1 MNRLYTILLIA
12 CITIGFAACTDDDC
26 NGLHLDNLANY
37 PNVLKGTFPTEEQV
51 LELGETL
58 EVTPELLNPEG
69 ATYSWLLNGKEYST
83 EPSFSYPL
91 DNPCRADLTCIIT
104 NKYGKVEMKTSFRTN
119 HDFSKGF
126 FYAANVTLNFYNT
139 EENIAYLDCYG
150 SLNAGQKFA
159 SSSSSNY
166 LHIDSYNGKLYV
178 LLESNTSNIK
188 HLFVLDA
195 QTLYL
200 ENSAAINAGL
210 CGINIINDKYG
221 LIWGDGIS
229 RIDLHSLSSTK
240 LLDKYSFNIYNALIF
255 NGKVLTND
263 TYSKESKVKYYD
275 VNQLLV
281 AEAEATLDATELDI
295 TQKQKTNFVQ
305 ASDGN
310 VYTLES
316 TEEGCN
322 LVKISNDFKLEKTA
336 TGFQQTTAK
345 WYTPTVGMVASETE
359 NIIYIPSADGTI
371 YKYVINDASS
381 LQTPFIAADAAG
393 LPIAATP
400 QLDQKNG
407 NLYVIYGQ
415 SKESKIVV
423 YDKNGTVLNTIDCGS
438 GIPSHILL
446 NN

>member
-1 MNRLYTILLIA
+1 M
-12 CITIGFAACTDDDC
+12 
-26 NGLHLDNLANY
+26 
-37 PNVLKGTFPTEEQV
+37 
-51 LELGETL
+51 
-58 EVTPELLNPEG
+58 
-69 ATYSWLLNGKEYST
+69 
-83 EPSFSYPL
+83 
-91 DNPCRADLTCIIT
+91 
-104 NKYGKVEMKTSFRTN
+104 
-119 HDFSKGF
+119 
-126 FYAANVTLNFYNT
+126 
-139 EENIAYLDCYG
+139 
-150 SLNAGQKFA
+150 
-159 SSSSSNY
+159 
-166 LHIDSYNGKLYV
+166 
-178 LLESNTSNIK
+178 
-188 HLFVLDA
+188 
-195 QTLYL
+195 
-200 ENSAAINAGL
+200 
-210 CGINIINDKYG
+210 
-221 LIWGDGIS
+221 
-229 RIDLHSLSSTK
+229 
-240 LLDKYSFNIYNALIF
+240 
-255 NGKVLTND
+255 
-263 TYSKESKVKYYD
+263 KYYD